1 MDACSPKKIFC
12 HCLSSL
18 SLHIQRIHYI
28 QEEENPQDLVW
39 FIEQQQEKKER
50 ESFPFSSMIKDTF
63 TDAIPKQRDSKSRK
77 KGPWNFSPL
86 MHNSLMSGQVHY
98 SSPKVPFLSSLRGLI
113 SVSFLAPA
121 RPSFRI
127 WKTEKPFENI
137 WNMICTATV
146 KHFKRIRP
154 DKVSGYFWVPGFLL
168 YLSLQLFSVLTYQC
182 TWRPCPSLNEDSP
195 YLLEESHTWSF
206 SRVLPSLLFAWT
218 KKLQV
223 TPFYNRNPIWLALV
237 LSTGI

>member
-1 MDACSPKKIFC
+1 MLVLRKKSFAIVCLHCHYIYKEYITSKKKKIPKTLYDL
-12 HCLSSL
+12 LSS
-18 SLHIQRIHYI
+18 SKRR
-28 QEEENPQDLVW
+28 
-39 FIEQQQEKKER
+39 KKEKV
-50 ESFPFSSMIKDTF
+50 SLFPQWSRILSPSPCSETQKVVRKAHGIFLLWCTTLSCLAKCIILHQKSLF
-63 TDAIPKQRDSKSRK
+63 LVHYGAWFQFLFWPQQGLAFAFERPK
-77 KGPWNFSPL
+77 SPL
-86 MHNSLMSGQVHY
+86 KTSETWFAL
-98 SSPKVPFLSSLRGLI
+98 LS
-113 SVSFLAPA
+113 
-121 RPSFRI
+121 
-127 WKTEKPFENI
+127 
-137 WNMICTATV
+137 ATV

-223 TPFYNRNPIWLALV
+223 TPFYNRNLIWLALV